1 MKGFI
6 HMISLGLKSVSGNV
20 ECKGF
25 CIFFLFNFCILFL
38 KEYIPGSSN

>member
-6 HMISLGLKSVSGNV
+6 HMISLGSKSVSGNV
-20 ECKGF
+20 ESKGF
-25 CIFFLFNFCILFL
+25 YILFL